1 MRNIKTTVA
10 FTGYRT
16 EKMPFTESMLDERYL
31 SFRKKLL
38 SVISRLLEL
47 GYESFISG
55 MAKGFDTWASEDVL
69 KLGAFLECAIPFPEQ
84 AQDWDLPDQ
93 QRRSLIISRSNTETI
108 VSEANKKGAYYKRN
122 RYMVD
127 NADVIICGYSGR
139 KSGGTAYT
147 VDYALQ
153 QDKIVIQINPITCEV
168 SFLSKR
174 KIDL

>member
-1 MRNIKTTVA
+1 MSEEEKRLRRVC
-10 FTGYRT
+10 FTGHRP
-16 EKMPFTESMLDERYL
+16 EKLDL
-31 SFRKKLL
+31 SEKEVKEKLREAIKKA
-38 SVISRLLEL
+38 IDD
-47 GYESFISG
+47 GYITFISG

-93 QRRSLIISRSNTETI
+93 QRRSLIISRSNKETI